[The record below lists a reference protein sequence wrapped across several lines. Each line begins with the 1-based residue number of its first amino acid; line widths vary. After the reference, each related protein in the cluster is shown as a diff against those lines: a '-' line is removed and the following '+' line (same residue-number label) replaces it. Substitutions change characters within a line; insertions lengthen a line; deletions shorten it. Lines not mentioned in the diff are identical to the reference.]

1 MITTCLQ
8 QRDIL
13 NNNLIPA
20 KLFHLKRKPSE
31 SRIYLDNIPTTSR
44 YFMDIFAF
52 MSSENKDKS
61 FLSKLRDK
69 YRLIVVSDN
78 TFEERLSVKL
88 SRLNVITAIA
98 TAVLLISVVLLLLII
113 YTPAKELIPGYSDAT
128 AKREA
133 RRAVETAERLEADLS
148 IKEDYL
154 NNIRKVLR
162 GEIGAEQIPVDT
174 VTEIQSENG
183 LDFSVSE
190 RDSAL
195 RAEVAAEDL
204 YNLKFENRESQ
215 TAMNAL
221 SNEVFFTPLKGI
233 VSSQYDIG
241 TEHLGV
247 DVVAPDNE
255 TIKSVLDGTV
265 VLATWTSNEGYVLSI
280 QHAHDLISFY
290 KHNSVL
296 LKKTG
301 DHVEAGE
308 SIAIVGNSGDLTDG
322 PHLHFEL
329 WYRGDPLDPEE
340 FIIFN

>member
-1 MITTCLQ
+1 
-8 QRDIL
+8 
-13 NNNLIPA
+13 
-20 KLFHLKRKPSE
+20 
-31 SRIYLDNIPTTSR
+31 
-44 YFMDIFAF
+44 
-52 MSSENKDKS
+52 
-61 FLSKLRDK
+61 
-69 YRLIVVSDN
+69 
-78 TFEERLSVKL
+78 
-88 SRLNVITAIA
+88 
-98 TAVLLISVVLLLLII
+98 LLISVVLLLLII

-162 GEIGAEQIPVDT
+162 GEIGVEQIPVDT

-255 TIKSVLDGTV
+255 TI
-265 VLATWTSNEGYVLSI
+265 
-280 QHAHDLISFY
+280 
-290 KHNSVL
+290 NS
-296 LKKTG
+296 
-301 DHVEAGE
+301 AC
-308 SIAIVGNSGDLTDG
+308 S
-322 PHLHFEL
+322 
-329 WYRGDPLDPEE
+329 
-340 FIIFN
+340 

>member
-1 MITTCLQ
+1 
-8 QRDIL
+8 
-13 NNNLIPA
+13 
-20 KLFHLKRKPSE
+20 
-31 SRIYLDNIPTTSR
+31 
-44 YFMDIFAF
+44 
-52 MSSENKDKS
+52 MSSDTKEKS
-61 FLSKLRDK
+61 FLNKLRDK

-78 TFEERLSVKL
+78 TFEERFSLKL
-88 SRLNVITAIA
+88 SRLNVITVIA
-98 TAVLLISVVLLLLII
+98 TAVILISLFLLLLII
-113 YTPAKELIPGYSDAT
+113 YTPAKELIPGFSDAR

-133 RRAVETAERLEADLS
+133 RLAIQTAERLEADLS
-148 IKEDYL
+148 IKQEYL
-154 NNIRKVLR
+154 DNVRQVLR
-162 GEIGAEQIPVDT
+162 GELEPEKLKSDSIQQ
-174 VTEIQSENG
+174 IQSETG

-204 YNLKFENRESQ
+204 YNLKFENRESR

-221 SNEVFFTPLKGI
+221 SNEVFFTPLRGV

-265 VLATWTSNEGYVLSI
+265 VLSTWTANEGYVLAI
-280 QHAHDLISFY
+280 QHSSDLLSFY

-301 DHVEAGE
+301 EQVEAGE
-308 SIAIVGNSGDLTDG
+308 SIAIIGNSGELSDG

-329 WYRGDPLDPEE
+329 WYKGDPLDPEE
-340 FIIFN
+340 FIMFN